1 MRRSTQHKI
10 DTEDKSYAMR
20 RLEHMRN
27 RAVATYDQEQTD
39 HADELVRIIETIP
52 AIYFRGFGDFKGP
65 DS

>member
-27 RAVATYDQEQTD
+27 RAVATYDQEEAG
-39 HADELVRIIETIP
+39 HADELVRIIQNIP
-52 AIYFRGFGDFKGP
+52 AIYFRGFGDFGGP
-65 DS
+65 SK